1 MPCTCITVSSGPNKI
16 WKGWW
21 IQKALQVSRT
31 FFYVQLSC
39 LFYYFTPLN
48 LKCTYHGQRFCN
60 NGLPFS
66 LFIPPSY
73 VLIICTECSQKVTL
87 NTIIIQ
93 SLSLLHLLQLHVL
106 YSLKISCFTP
116 DVKQTSISYA
126 FIMLPV
132 PCILTNQL
140 FFKTDL
146 LNVLFWNLNAFCTR
160 TGTSDRA

>member
-21 IQKALQVSRT
+21 IQKALQVSGT

-39 LFYYFTPLN
+39 LPLN
-48 LKCTYHGQRFCN
+48 LKCTYHGQRLCN
-60 NGLPFS
+60 NGLSFS

-87 NTIIIQ
+87 NTIYSHCHYYIYYSNTCIVFTKNII
-93 SLSLLHLLQLHVL
+93 
-106 YSLKISCFTP
+106 CFTP

-126 FIMLPV
+126 FIMPMLPV

-160 TGTSDRA
+160 TETSDRA